1 MGGSPG
7 GSGGNSSHSGG
18 DKCGGDHPGGR
29 GHGDSHVSDN
39 TRGGFDVRHM
49 IDEIR
54 RVKGTANVND
64 NDGFPA
70 FSAQLHTLLL
80 VEKFKPLV
88 ISKYAMNQEPL

>member
-1 MGGSPG
+1 
-7 GSGGNSSHSGG
+7 
-18 DKCGGDHPGGR
+18 
-29 GHGDSHVSDN
+29 
-39 TRGGFDVRHM
+39 M